1 MNSKV
6 EKKEGKIIDNKERAI
21 SEINCKYF
29 PNIKAISKELRKDKD
44 IIKAYWE
51 KVYKDPTCFMGC
63 SIIAID
69 DFGNSIIEDF
79 KKIEFKRH
87 VQSRLDEYEE
97 NTEEVQFIKCKN
109 KTLEKEIFEPIL
121 DPLIILIGNKR
132 NSIANKI
139 IEKYY
144 NNNDMSI
151 NIIEVYKNDITTK
164 NIKFISKSRDE
175 IIYFL
180 RIITY
185 TTAED
190 TWLTEDNLSDI
201 RLFFKK
207 NLENKN
213 LEIRMVKDISDIQLL
228 ESDFLNGKIYICQ
241 IVSNNAK
248 SFNEYWSVV
257 EQIEKRFKTKNVV
270 EYHLHNSCN
279 IAGFEAYL
287 LKID

>member
-1 MNSKV
+1 MTSKV
-6 EKKEGKIIDNKERAI
+6 EKKAGRLIDNKERAI
-21 SEINCKYF
+21 LEINSKYF

-51 KVYKDPTCFMGC
+51 KVYNDPTYFMGC

-69 DFGNSIIEDF
+69 DFGNSIIDHF
-79 KKIEFKRH
+79 KKIELQRH
-87 VQSRLDEYEE
+87 IPSRLDEYEE

-109 KTLEKEIFEPIL
+109 GVLEKEIFKPIL
-121 DPLIILIGNKR
+121 NPLIIIIGNKR

-144 NNNDMSI
+144 NSDCSSI
-151 NIIEVYKNDITTK
+151 DIIEVYKNDTNTK
-164 NIKFISKSRDE
+164 NIKFISKNNDD
-175 IIYFL
+175 IINFL
-180 RIITY
+180 RVITY
-185 TTAED
+185 TTAGD

-213 LEIRMVKDISDIQLL
+213 LEVRMVKEISDIRLL
-228 ESDFLNGKIYICQ
+228 DRDFLNGNKYICQ
-241 IVSNNAK
+241 IVSSSK
-248 SFNEYWSVV
+248 KTLHEYYRVMK
-257 EQIEKRFKTKNVV
+257 QIEERLKNVI
-270 EYHLHNSCN
+270 EYHLHDSCKF
-279 IAGFEAYL
+279 ADFEIYI

>member
-1 MNSKV
+1 MTSKV
-6 EKKEGKIIDNKERAI
+6 EKKAGRLIDNKERAI
-21 SEINCKYF
+21 LEINSKYF

-109 KTLEKEIFEPIL
+109 GVLEKEIFKPIL
-121 DPLIILIGNKR
+121 NPLIIIIGNKR

-144 NNNDMSI
+144 NSDCSSI
-151 NIIEVYKNDITTK
+151 DIIEVYKNDINTK
-164 NIKFISKSRDE
+164 NIKFISKNNDD
-175 IIYFL
+175 IINFL
-180 RIITY
+180 RVITY

-213 LEIRMVKDISDIQLL
+213 LEVRMVKEISDIRLL
-228 ESDFLNGKIYICQ
+228 DRDFLNGNKYICQ
-241 IVSNNAK
+241 IVSSSK
-248 SFNEYWSVV
+248 KTLHEYYRVMK
-257 EQIEKRFKTKNVV
+257 QIEERLKNVI

-279 IAGFEAYL
+279 FADFEIYI